1 MRQKGWLIMECR
13 NAAATF
19 QMDEDGLVKGYE
31 NYLLREERSR
41 NTIVKYV
48 HDLRSYFMFLQGET
62 VTKESLLCWKEKLT
76 QSYLPA
82 SVNSMLAAV
91 NGFLEWAGYPQ
102 YRVKPL
108 KIQREIFTKPEKELS
123 REEYI
128 RLVNAAEQKQNRRLA
143 LILQTIC
150 STGIRVSELQFVTL
164 ETVKA
169 GRAIVD
175 CKGKK
180 RAIFLPRALSRALQ
194 VYCREQ
200 GIKKGVI
207 FCTKNGRPL
216 DRSNIWRDMKNLC
229 CSAGV
234 EPEKVFPHNLRH
246 LFARTYY
253 RMEKDLSRL
262 ADLLGHSSVTTTRIY
277 TMESGVE
284 HARQVDRMGL
294 VVLRT

>member
-1 MRQKGWLIMECR
+1 MEYGNVPGMLR
-13 NAAATF
+13 LDKT
-19 QMDEDGLVKGYE
+19 GLVRDYE
-31 NYLLREERSR
+31 NYLVEEERSR
-41 NTIVKYV
+41 NTITKYMR
-48 HDLRSYFMFLQGET
+48 DLKSYFIFLQGEA
-62 VTKESLLCWKEKLT
+62 VTKESLVCWKEKLT
-76 QSYLPA
+76 QTYLPA

-123 REEYI
+123 KEEYI
-128 RLVNAAEQKQNRRLA
+128 RLVKAAEEKQNCRLA

-150 STGIRVSELQFVTL
+150 ATGIRVSELQFITL
-164 ETVKA
+164 ETA
-169 GRAIVD
+169 RTGRTVVD

-180 RAIFLPRALSRALQ
+180 RTVFLPGALSRALQ
-194 VYCREQ
+194 EYCREH
-200 GIKKGVI
+200 GIKEGVV
-207 FCTKNGRPL
+207 FRTKNRKPL

-253 RMEKDLSRL
+253 HMEKDLSRL
-262 ADLLGHSSVTTTRIY
+262 ADLLGHSNVTTTRIY
-277 TMESGVE
+277 IMESGLE
-284 HARQVDRMGL
+284 HAKQVERMGL
-294 VVLRT
+294 VVLRI

>member
-1 MRQKGWLIMECR
+1 MEYENVPGMLR
-13 NAAATF
+13 LDKT
-19 QMDEDGLVKGYE
+19 GLVRDYE
-31 NYLLREERSR
+31 NYLVEEERSR
-41 NTIVKYV
+41 NTITKYMR
-48 HDLRSYFMFLQGET
+48 DLKSYFIFLQGEA
-62 VTKESLLCWKEKLT
+62 VTKESLVCWKEKLT
-76 QSYLPA
+76 QTYLPA

-123 REEYI
+123 KEEYI
-128 RLVNAAEQKQNRRLA
+128 RLVKAAEEKQNCRLA

-150 STGIRVSELQFVTL
+150 ATGIRVSELQFITL
-164 ETVKA
+164 ETA
-169 GRAIVD
+169 RTGRTVVD

-180 RAIFLPRALSRALQ
+180 RTVFLPGALSRALQ
-194 VYCREQ
+194 EYCREH
-200 GIKKGVI
+200 GIKEGVV
-207 FCTKNGRPL
+207 FRTKNRKPL

-253 RMEKDLSRL
+253 HMEKDLSRL
-262 ADLLGHSSVTTTRIY
+262 ADLLGHSNVTTTRIY
-277 TMESGVE
+277 TMESGLE
-284 HARQVDRMGL
+284 HAKQVERMGL
-294 VVLRT
+294 VVLRI

>member
-1 MRQKGWLIMECR
+1 MEYGNVPGMLR
-13 NAAATF
+13 LDKT
-19 QMDEDGLVKGYE
+19 GLVRDYE
-31 NYLLREERSR
+31 NYLVEEERSR
-41 NTIVKYV
+41 NTITKYMR
-48 HDLRSYFMFLQGET
+48 DLKSYFIFLQGEA
-62 VTKESLLCWKEKLT
+62 VTKESLVCWKEKLT
-76 QSYLPA
+76 QTYLPA

-123 REEYI
+123 KEEYI
-128 RLVNAAEQKQNRRLA
+128 RLVKAAEEKQNCRLA

-150 STGIRVSELQFVTL
+150 ATGIRVSELQFITL
-164 ETVKA
+164 ETA
-169 GRAIVD
+169 RTGRTVVG

-180 RAIFLPRALSRALQ
+180 RTVFLPGALSRALQ
-194 VYCREQ
+194 EYCREH
-200 GIKKGVI
+200 GIKEGVV
-207 FCTKNGRPL
+207 FRTKNRKPL

-253 RMEKDLSRL
+253 HMEKDLSRL
-262 ADLLGHSSVTTTRIY
+262 ADLLGHSNVTTTRIY
-277 TMESGVE
+277 TMESGLE
-284 HARQVDRMGL
+284 HAKQVERMGL
-294 VVLRT
+294 VVLRI

>member
-1 MRQKGWLIMECR
+1 MEYGNVPGMLR
-13 NAAATF
+13 LDKT
-19 QMDEDGLVKGYE
+19 GLVRDYE
-31 NYLLREERSR
+31 NYLVEEERSR
-41 NTIVKYV
+41 NTITKYMR
-48 HDLRSYFMFLQGET
+48 DLKSYFIFLQGEA
-62 VTKESLLCWKEKLT
+62 VTKESLVCWKEKLIQT
-76 QSYLPA
+76 YLPA

-123 REEYI
+123 KEEYI
-128 RLVNAAEQKQNRRLA
+128 RLVKAAEEKQNCRLA

-150 STGIRVSELQFVTL
+150 ATGIRVSELQFITL
-164 ETVKA
+164 ETA
-169 GRAIVD
+169 RTGRTVVD

-180 RAIFLPRALSRALQ
+180 RTVFLPGALSRALQ
-194 VYCREQ
+194 EYCREH
-200 GIKKGVI
+200 GIKEGVV
-207 FCTKNGRPL
+207 FRTKNRKPL

-253 RMEKDLSRL
+253 HMEKDLSRL
-262 ADLLGHSSVTTTRIY
+262 ADLLGHSNVTTTRIY
-277 TMESGVE
+277 TMESGLE
-284 HARQVDRMGL
+284 HAKQVERMGL
-294 VVLRT
+294 VVLRI

>member
-1 MRQKGWLIMECR
+1 MEYGNVPGMLR
-13 NAAATF
+13 LDKT
-19 QMDEDGLVKGYE
+19 GLVRDYE
-31 NYLLREERSR
+31 NYLVEEERSR
-41 NTIVKYV
+41 NTITKYM
-48 HDLRSYFMFLQGET
+48 HDLKSYFIFLQGEA
-62 VTKESLLCWKEKLT
+62 VTKESLVCWKEKLT
-76 QSYLPA
+76 QTYLPA

-123 REEYI
+123 KEEYI
-128 RLVNAAEQKQNRRLA
+128 RLVKAAQEKQNCRLA

-150 STGIRVSELQFVTL
+150 ATGIRVSELQFITL
-164 ETVKA
+164 ETA
-169 GRAIVD
+169 RTGRAVVD

-180 RAIFLPRALSRALQ
+180 RTVFLPGALSRALQ
-194 VYCREQ
+194 EYCREHEIKE
-200 GIKKGVI
+200 GIV
-207 FCTKNGRPL
+207 FCTKNRKPL
-216 DRSNIWRDMKNLC
+216 DRSNIWRDMKRLC

-234 EPEKVFPHNLRH
+234 KPEKVFPHNLRH

-284 HARQVDRMGL
+284 HAKQVDRMGP
-294 VVLRT
+294 VVLRI

>member
-1 MRQKGWLIMECR
+1 MEYVNVPGMLR
-13 NAAATF
+13 LDKTV
-19 QMDEDGLVKGYE
+19 LVRDYE
-31 NYLLREERSR
+31 NYLVEEERSR
-41 NTIVKYV
+41 NTITKYMR
-48 HDLRSYFMFLQGET
+48 DLKSYFIFLQGEA
-62 VTKESLLCWKEKLT
+62 VTKESLVCWKEKLT
-76 QSYLPA
+76 QTYLPA

-123 REEYI
+123 KEEYI
-128 RLVNAAEQKQNRRLA
+128 RLVKAAEEKQNCRLA

-150 STGIRVSELQFVTL
+150 ATGIRVSELQFITL
-164 ETVKA
+164 ETA
-169 GRAIVD
+169 RTGRTVVD

-180 RAIFLPRALSRALQ
+180 RTVFLPGALSRALQ
-194 VYCREQ
+194 EYCREH
-200 GIKKGVI
+200 GIKEGVV
-207 FCTKNGRPL
+207 FRTKNRKPL

-253 RMEKDLSRL
+253 HMEKDLSRL
-262 ADLLGHSSVTTTRIY
+262 ADLLGHSNVTTTRIY
-277 TMESGVE
+277 TMESGLE
-284 HARQVDRMGL
+284 HAKQVERMGL
-294 VVLRT
+294 VVLRI

>member
-1 MRQKGWLIMECR
+1 MEYGNVPGMLR
-13 NAAATF
+13 LDKT
-19 QMDEDGLVKGYE
+19 GLVRDYE
-31 NYLLREERSR
+31 NYLVEEERSR
-41 NTIVKYV
+41 NTITKYMR
-48 HDLRSYFMFLQGET
+48 DLKSYFIFLQGEA
-62 VTKESLLCWKEKLT
+62 VTKESLVCWKEKLT
-76 QSYLPA
+76 QTYLPA

-123 REEYI
+123 KEEYN
-128 RLVNAAEQKQNRRLA
+128 RLVKAAEEKQNCRLA

-150 STGIRVSELQFVTL
+150 ATGIRVSELQFITL
-164 ETVKA
+164 ETA
-169 GRAIVD
+169 RTGRTVVD

-180 RAIFLPRALSRALQ
+180 RTVFLPGALSRALQ
-194 VYCREQ
+194 EYCREH
-200 GIKKGVI
+200 GIKEGVV
-207 FCTKNGRPL
+207 FRTKNRKPL

-253 RMEKDLSRL
+253 HMEKDLSRL
-262 ADLLGHSSVTTTRIY
+262 ADLLGHSNVTTTRIY
-277 TMESGVE
+277 TMESGLE
-284 HARQVDRMGL
+284 HAKQVERMGL
-294 VVLRT
+294 VVLRI

>member
-1 MRQKGWLIMECR
+1 MEYGNVPGMLR
-13 NAAATF
+13 LDKT
-19 QMDEDGLVKGYE
+19 GLVRDYE
-31 NYLLREERSR
+31 NYLVEEERSR
-41 NTIVKYV
+41 NTITKYMR
-48 HDLRSYFMFLQGET
+48 DLKSYFIFLQGEA
-62 VTKESLLCWKEKLT
+62 VTKERLVCWKEKLT
-76 QSYLPA
+76 QTYLPA

-123 REEYI
+123 KEEYI
-128 RLVNAAEQKQNRRLA
+128 RLVKAAEEKQNCRLA

-150 STGIRVSELQFVTL
+150 ATGIRVSELQFITL
-164 ETVKA
+164 ETA
-169 GRAIVD
+169 RTGRTVVD

-180 RAIFLPRALSRALQ
+180 RTVFLPGALSRALQ
-194 VYCREQ
+194 EYCREH
-200 GIKKGVI
+200 GIKEGVV
-207 FCTKNGRPL
+207 FRTKNRKPL

-253 RMEKDLSRL
+253 HMEKDLSRL
-262 ADLLGHSSVTTTRIY
+262 ADLLGHSNVTTTRIY
-277 TMESGVE
+277 TMESGLE
-284 HARQVDRMGL
+284 HAKQVERMGL
-294 VVLRT
+294 VVLRI